1 MLIDGRKIATE
12 ILKKLKKR
20 VEKLRAK
27 GIIPKLAVILV
38 GADRPSQTYVRKKS
52 EAATAVGIEF
62 VLHQLPA
69 RITRKKIIE
78 KINEIQTDARLSGLI
93 VQLPLP
99 EPLFTDEVLNAI
111 RPEYDV
117 DCLTDANLGR
127 LVKGDDTI
135 LPPTPG
141 AVMAILENLGVPVS
155 GKNVTILG
163 TGALVGK
170 PLAIILMN
178 MGASVTTCNSRTVD
192 TKQKCLQADIL
203 ISAVGKKDLVRGE
216 MIKEGA
222 IVIDSGVD
230 FVHNQMFGDV
240 NFEEA
245 VVKAGFVTPTPGGV
259 GPITVAR
266 LLWNTVLCAEKNAK
280 L

>member
-1 MLIDGRKIATE
+1 
-12 ILKKLKKR
+12 
-20 VEKLRAK
+20 
-27 GIIPKLAVILV
+27 
-38 GADRPSQTYVRKKS
+38 
-52 EAATAVGIEF
+52 
-62 VLHQLPA
+62 
-69 RITRKKIIE
+69 
-78 KINEIQTDARLSGLI
+78 
-93 VQLPLP
+93 
-99 EPLFTDEVLNAI
+99 
-111 RPEYDV
+111 
-117 DCLTDANLGR
+117 
-127 LVKGDDTI
+127 
-135 LPPTPG
+135 
-141 AVMAILENLGVPVS
+141 
-155 GKNVTILG
+155 
-163 TGALVGK
+163 
-170 PLAIILMN
+170 MN